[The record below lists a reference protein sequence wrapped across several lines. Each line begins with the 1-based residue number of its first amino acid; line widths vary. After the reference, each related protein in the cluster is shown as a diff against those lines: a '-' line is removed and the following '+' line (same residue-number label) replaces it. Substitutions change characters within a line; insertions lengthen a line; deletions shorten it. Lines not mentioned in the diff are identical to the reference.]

1 MGRYVSI
8 ARGTPELSRAWEEK
22 WKAIA
27 TGKAPKAVLDAMKK
41 IKIITLEVSVANGLA
56 FWVTE
61 VKDEDLLEVQ
71 KFIHYFTD
79 VVKMELYPVMSIE
92 DFSKLMLSEWK

>member
-1 MGRYVSI
+1 MGRFVSI
-8 ARGTPELSRAWEEK
+8 VRGTPELSRAWEEK
-22 WKAIA
+22 WKTVA

-41 IKIITLEVSVANGLA
+41 IKIITAGVSVANGLA

-61 VKDEDLLEVQ
+61 VKDEDWLEVQ
-71 KFIHYFTD
+71 KFIRYFTD
-79 VVKMELYPVMSIE
+79 VVKMEMYPVISVE

>member
-8 ARGTPELSRAWEEK
+8 ARGTPELAQAWEER
-22 WKAIA
+22 WKTIA

-41 IKIITLEVSVANGLA
+41 IKIITLEISLANLLA
-56 FWVTE
+56 FWVIE
-61 VKDEDLLEVQ
+61 VKDEDLLETQ

-79 VVKMELYPVMSIE
+79 VVTMELYPVIRVE
-92 DFSKLMLSEWK
+92 DYSKLMLSEWK

>member
-8 ARGTPELSRAWEEK
+8 ARGTPELARAWEER

-41 IKIITLEVSVANGLA
+41 IKIITGEVSVANGLA
-56 FWVTE
+56 FWVME
-61 VKDEDLLEVQ
+61 IKDEDLLETQ
-71 KFIHYFTD
+71 KFARYFTD
-79 VVKMELYPVMSIE
+79 VVRMEQYPVISLE
-92 DFSKLMLSEWK
+92 DFNKLMLSEWK